1 MAEPI
6 GSLRAEMSAGYAQ
19 FASDMGKARAAVQS
33 NATAMQ
39 TAMKKVSSEF
49 NGAISHINKFGA
61 IAALAAVGG
70 VGLFMKKAIDTADE
84 MSKMAQKIGMST
96 ENLSTLAHAADISGV
111 SIEQL
116 QTGLAKLSK
125 NSADAANGTGDAKK
139 AFNALGINVSD
150 ANGNLKASDVLLKE
164 VADKFKGL
172 KDGTDKTA
180 VAMSIF
186 GKSGAELIP
195 MLNQGSREIEAL
207 QSRARELGLELSTE
221 AGRAAE
227 EFNDQVRDLGQNA
240 TGLGRQIATDLLP
253 YLNEIVKAM
262 RLAYQESGPLMA
274 AWVGLGGVAD
284 AVFGSTLQ
292 RNIAKTRKEIE
303 KLQAADARRGSMGRP
318 ASNEKKIADLKY
330 ELAAMMAKQKAIEDS
345 ARRAFDE
352 RKKQESEEEAAKE
365 KASARLRAAM
375 LEQKEGEK
383 NAKEFHKLE
392 IKNAK
397 EAESAKAASIATINK
412 MNIEKWEKEEE
423 GEAWL
428 REQERKA
435 TMQTQKEQAKTA
447 ELINKKNIENW
458 EEGARVVEEVRT
470 ETERYAD
477 RVEYLNGLL
486 EKGAID
492 FSTYNAAVEKA
503 FDEMESA
510 AEKGNKDFE
519 ELKQTIDG
527 WGKDSAAAIVE
538 FAQTGKLS
546 FKEMVDSMI
555 ADMLRMIAYQN
566 ITKPLF
572 ASISNDVT
580 GLLTNGISLGGS
592 GMDST
597 WGAGGDWT
605 FAKGGAFVGG
615 RVVPL
620 ARGGVVNRPTIFPM
634 AAGAGLMG
642 EAGPEAVIPLTRTAS
657 GDLGIKSEGGG
668 GDNVSITIVAADA
681 KSFEDMCRRN
691 PGAITGPVL
700 QSLRDNK
707 TRTEFKRLVS

>member
-1 MAEPI
+1 VDD
-6 GSLRAEMSAGYAQ
+6 LRVKITADASQLASEMQ
-19 FASDMGKARAAVQS
+19 KAKAAVVA
-33 NATAMQ
+33 NGNAMQ
-39 TAMKKVSSEF
+39 GAVKKVGKEF
-49 NGAISHINKFGA
+49 NEAFAHINKFGA

-70 VGLFMKKAIDTADE
+70 VGLFLKKAIDTADE

-116 QTGLAKLSK
+116 QTGFIRLSK
-125 NSADAANGTGDAKK
+125 NAADAANGTGEAKDS
-139 AFNALGINVSD
+139 FNALGIKLKD
-150 ANGNLKASDVLLKE
+150 ANGNLKSSDALLKE
-164 VADKFKGL
+164 IADKFKGL
-172 KDGTDKTA
+172 KDGADKTTVA
-180 VAMSIF
+180 VNIF

-195 MLNQGSREIEAL
+195 MLNQGSKEIEAL

-227 EFNDQVRDLGQNA
+227 EFNDQVKDLAQNA

-253 YLNEIVKAM
+253 YLNEIVRAM

-274 AWVGLGGVAD
+274 AWVGLGGVGNM
-284 AVFGSTLQ
+284 VFGSNLQ
-292 RNIAKTRKEIE
+292 RDIARTRAEIE
-303 KLQAADARRGSMGRP
+303 KLQAIDSRRSAMGRP
-318 ASNEKKIADLKY
+318 ESHTDKIAGLKK
-330 ELAAMMAKQKAIEDS
+330 ELAAMEAQQKAMENS

-352 RKKQESEEEAAKE
+352 RKKQEAEDESAKE

-397 EAESAKAASIATINK
+397 EAESVKAASIAAINK
-412 MNIEKWEKEEE
+412 MNIEKWEAEEK
-423 GEAWL
+423 GEADL
-428 REQERKA
+428 RELERNA
-435 TMQTQKEQAKTA
+435 AIQTQKEQAKTA
-447 ELINKKNIENW
+447 ELINKKNIEHW

-503 FDEMESA
+503 FDEMEA
-510 AEKGNKDFE
+510 AADKGNKDFE

-546 FKEMVDSMI
+546 FKEMIDSMI
-555 ADMLRMIAYQN
+555 SDLLRMIVYQN
-566 ITKPLF
+566 LTKPLF
-572 ASISNDVT
+572 ASISTDVT
-580 GLLTNGISLGGS
+580 GLLTNGISFGGS

-597 WGAGGDWT
+597 WGAGPADNPWI

-615 RVVPL
+615 RVVPF
-620 ARGGVVNRPTIFPM
+620 ARGGVVDRPTIFPM

-642 EAGPEAVIPLTRTAS
+642 EAGPEAVIPLARTAT
-657 GDLGIKSEGGG
+657 GDLGIKSSGAGGE
-668 GDNVSITIVAADA
+668 NVSITIIAADA